1 MCIRDRKWAE
11 ELKADA
17 QITQENVT
25 QVVQKAVGAVF
36 ARVLEDAGVFK
47 RDVEGQEGFTRFIKT
62 L

>member
-1 MCIRDRKWAE
+1 MGRGIKSRCS
-11 ELKADA
+11 
-17 QITQENVT
+17 T